1 MRSFV
6 EVFIAV
12 KILSRIRR
20 NSVLCLILLIASGLS
35 SPASQTKLPKVSE
48 VRAHLQRGESALKA
62 KNTDTAEAEF
72 RAVLALDSRNAAAHL
87 NLGVIAFS
95 QGDYR
100 IASQHLRKALAVRPS
115 IPQALA
121 LLGICEK
128 RLGNSSAQ
136 AQLERSFS
144 RP

>member
-12 KILSRIRR
+12 KILSSIRR
-20 NSVLCLILLIASGLS
+20 SLLLCLILLLASGLS

-72 RAVLALDSRNAAAHL
+72 RAVLALDPRNPAAQL

-100 IASQHLRKALAVRPS
+100 IASEHLRKALAVRPS
-115 IPQALA
+115 IPVGPIQV
-121 LLGICEK
+121 G
-128 RLGNSSAQ
+128 
-136 AQLERSFS
+136 
-144 RP
+144 